1 VEVDVNRPA
10 NGRTV
15 VLLGGGFSD
24 QEYLDLD
31 EFLLDSHPAAR
42 PRVCFVPTA
51 SGDSKGYV
59 ERFYDG
65 LSGLHCERT
74 HLELFRRSVTDLDGF
89 LEEQDIVY
97 VGGGNTANML
107 HIWRLHGLD
116 SALRRAYARG
126 IVLSGISAGS
136 ACWFEACLTDSFGT
150 LEPLND
156 GLGLLPGSFCP
167 HYNSEVERP
176 AAFAEAIAA
185 GALPHGH
192 ALDDGAAV
200 RYRNEEVE
208 EVYRCASSA
217 RLHTV

>member
-1 VEVDVNRPA
+1 
-10 NGRTV
+10 

-24 QEYLDLD
+24 QEHLDLD
-31 EFLLDSHPAAR
+31 EFLLDSHPVAR

-65 LSGLHCERT
+65 LSGLTCERT
-74 HLELFRRSVTDLDGF
+74 HLELFRRSVVDLDAF
-89 LEEQDIVY
+89 LAEQDIVY
-97 VGGGNTANML
+97 VGGGNTANLL

-126 IVLSGISAGS
+126 TVLSGISAGS
-136 ACWFEACLTDSFGT
+136 ACWFEGCLTDSFGT

-156 GLGLLPGSFCP
+156 GLGLLSGSFCP
-167 HYNSEVERP
+167 HYNSEGERP
-176 AAFAEAIAA
+176 VAFVEAVAA
-185 GALPHGH
+185 GALPNGY

-200 RYRNEEVE
+200 RYRDEEVE
-208 EVYRCASSA
+208 EVYRSVSSA
-217 RLHTV
+217 GLHTV